1 MEKHIGTD
9 VKITIKKLNLKKNAT
24 SLTKIGNSKLH
35 VVKLQDV
42 VDAYRKS
49 GDRSGFPGHLK
60 PNNMAGDG
68 ASRARAC
75 CMPGGAPGP
84 HLLIQKA
91 T

>member
-1 MEKHIGTD
+1 MEKQIGAD
-9 VKITIKKLNLKKNAT
+9 VKITIENLNLKKNAT
-24 SLTKIGNSKLH
+24 SLTKIGNSNL
-35 VVKLQDV
+35 VKLQDV

-75 CMPGGAPGP
+75 CTPGGAPGP
-84 HLLIQKA
+84 HLLIHKA